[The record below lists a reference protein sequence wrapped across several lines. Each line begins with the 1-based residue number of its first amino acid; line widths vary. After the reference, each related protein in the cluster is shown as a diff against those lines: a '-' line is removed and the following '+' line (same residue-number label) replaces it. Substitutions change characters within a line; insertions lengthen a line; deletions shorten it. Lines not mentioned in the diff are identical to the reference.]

1 MIFNINSSQFSS
13 QAKPLFAYLQKQKE
27 NQKFIQSL
35 EIGAT
40 FLLISFFT
48 FFAIKPTVTTISSLI
63 GEIKAKEL
71 LKTDLKG
78 KINDVISAQD
88 LFSQV
93 QERYSL
99 IEASLPNN
107 PNFFQAAVQ
116 INSNLNNNQIS
127 PNKLDFIV
135 NDNKTFSTSI
145 STSTAFP
152 AVISLL
158 SNLSQN
164 RRLMSFNDIVFSAGK
179 DNQTQ
184 KINIFLPLTVYYWP
198 TYEQK

>member
-1 MIFNINSSQFSS
+1 MIFNINSSQLSS
-13 QAKPLFAYLQKQKE
+13 QAKPLFAYLQKQRE
-27 NQKFIQSL
+27 NQKFTQSL

-48 FFAIKPTVTTISSLI
+48 FFAIKPTVITISSLI

-78 KINDVISAQD
+78 KINDVINAQD

-93 QERYSL
+93 QERYAL
-99 IEASLPNN
+99 VEASLPNN
-107 PNFFQAAVQ
+107 PNFFQTAVQ
-116 INSNLNNNQIS
+116 INSNLNNNQITPS
-127 PNKLDFIV
+127 KLDFIV

-145 STSTAFP
+145 STSAAFP
-152 AVISLL
+152 AAVSLL
-158 SNLSQN
+158 SGLSQN
-164 RRLMSFNDIVFSAGK
+164 RRLMSFDNIVFSTGK
-179 DNQTQ
+179 DNQGQ
-184 KINIFLPLTVYYWP
+184 KINILLPLTVYYWP